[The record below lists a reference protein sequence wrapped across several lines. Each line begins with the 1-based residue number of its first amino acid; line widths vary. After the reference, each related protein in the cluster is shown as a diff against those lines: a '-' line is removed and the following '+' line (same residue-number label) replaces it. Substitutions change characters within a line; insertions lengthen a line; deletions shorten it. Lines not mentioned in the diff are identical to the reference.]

1 MTDFNPPSSPSLPS
15 FGTSVV
21 GAEFTWQGL
30 SADGST
36 VETITARAAG
46 SISFNETLRYTTG
59 RHAQLVQTANSAR
72 QMREKLDGM
81 SPTDPDYQ
89 ERFDALVNERI
100 EIEQA
105 SWRAAVD
112 TMLLLVNETDREKLR
127 PYLIKGDPKQVTEL
141 RGWLEQNVLAQAQSD
156 AAVSTGVDP
165 TSAPSPENSSPS
177 PASGDVSG
185 SEASPSTD

>member
-1 MTDFNPPSSPSLPS
+1 MTDFKPPAPSLPS

-21 GAEFTWQGL
+21 GAEFTWQGI
-30 SADGST
+30 SDDGGT
-36 VETITARAAG
+36 VETITCRAAA
-46 SISFNETLRYTTG
+46 SISFDETLRYTTG

-81 SPTDPDYQ
+81 SPTDENYEEQ
-89 ERFDALVNERI
+89 FNKLVDERI
-100 EIEQA
+100 THEQA

-112 TMLLLVNETDREKLR
+112 TMLLLVNESDREKLR
-127 PYLIKGDPKQVTEL
+127 PFLLKGDPKQVTAL
-141 RGWLEQNVLAQAQSD
+141 RGWLEQQVLATAQAD

-177 PASGDVSG
+177 PASGDDSG